1 MKKSNYLVLLF
12 GVFAGLLSSCSDDN
26 IYNTYITEQVSP
38 SAGLSI
44 TTMGDGTFTMELTD
58 SLVFRAALNANS
70 PATAFKW
77 AVNETEVSTDS
88 IYVFKTDRSGKYN
101 LALTV
106 SNADTAFTQKAD
118 IVVREGKYKHGTF
131 ILNEGLIATHGS
143 LIYISPEGEITPNA
157 YRAVNKKT
165 LFSLTEDMFIHDN
178 KIYIVSQKS
187 DIPGNYGGL
196 TILNAETLKEELR
209 YSFPEGQIN
218 QPTHISVLSKDDIYM
233 RNAKGISVFRLSDS
247 TMTFVEGSEGAH
259 WNTMAVAHNKVFST
273 YQNEPSVMV
282 IEKGATKVS
291 HKITFKGLVSGIIPS
306 SDGKLWVSDETGTIS
321 KVDPDTYEII
331 DAHTLK
337 GKAAQLLK
345 RNPASS
351 QAAAPHIT
359 AKGDTIYMSATKT
372 EIWCHIFG
380 MNQTAQAMD
389 VKRYHYIPDS
399 EDYYDSPNFQAYN
412 TCAVDPVT
420 GEVYLNTLMG
430 FGGYRHRNHISV
442 FNFKWDYDPDWGS
455 LDVMIRLSR
464 DYSGYLD
471 YPSNVY
477 FTHNFFNIAKFNN

>member
-1 MKKSNYLVLLF
+1 MKKINYLTLLF
-12 GVFAGLLSSCSDDN
+12 GLFAGLFTSCSDD
-26 IYNTYITEQVSP
+26 IYNTYVIKQVTP

-44 TTMGDGTFTMELTD
+44 TTMDAGNFTMELTD
-58 SLVFRAALNANS
+58 SLVFRAALSANS
-70 PATAFKW
+70 PATSFKW
-77 AVNETEVSTDS
+77 TVNEAEVSTDS
-88 IYVFKTDRSGKYN
+88 IYVFKTDRSGKYQ
-101 LALTV
+101 LALSV
-106 SNADTAFTQKAD
+106 SNADTTYTQNAD
-118 IVVREGKYKHGTF
+118 IIVREGKYKHGTF

-157 YRAVNKKT
+157 YYAVNKKT

-187 DIPGNYGGL
+187 DIPGNNGGL
-196 TILNAETLKEELR
+196 TILNAETLKEEFC
-209 YSFPEGQIN
+209 YSFPEGQIG
-218 QPTHISVLSKDDIYM
+218 QPTHISVLGKDDIYM
-233 RNAKGISVFRLSDS
+233 RHDKGISVFRLSDS
-247 TMTFVEGSEGAH
+247 TMTFVEGSEKAH

-273 YQNEPSVMV
+273 YEKEPSVMV
-282 IEKGATKVS
+282 IEKGSTKVS
-291 HKITFKGLVSGIIPS
+291 HKIPFDGLVSGIIPS

-337 GKAAQLLK
+337 GNAAKLLK

-372 EIWCHIFG
+372 DIWCHIFG
-380 MNQTAQAMD
+380 INQTALA
-389 VKRYHYIPDS
+389 VKAGENHYIPDS
-399 EDYYDSPNFQAYN
+399 QDYYDSEQFQAYN

-420 GEVYLNTLMG
+420 GNVYLNTLMG
-430 FGGYRHRNHISV
+430 WGGFRHRNHISV
-442 FNFKWDYDPDWGS
+442 FNFKWEVSVNTG
-455 LDVMIRLSR
+455 RLKAQVRLAR

-471 YPSNVY
+471 YPANVY
-477 FTHNFFNIAKFNN
+477 FTHNFFNIEKNNQ

>member
-118 IVVREGKYKHGTF
+118 IIVREGKYKHGTF
-131 ILNEGLIATHGS
+131 ILNEGLMGTHGS
-143 LIYISPEGEITPNA
+143 LIYISPEGEITPNV

-165 LFSLTEDMFIHDN
+165 LFSLPEDMFIHDN
-178 KIYIVSQKS
+178 KMYIVSQL
-187 DIPGNYGGL
+187 GAEQQHGGGL
-196 TILNAETLKEELR
+196 TILNAETLKEELA
-209 YSFPEGQIN
+209 YSFAGDQIN
-218 QPTHISVLSKDDIYM
+218 TPTHISVLSKDDIYM
-233 RNAKGISVFRLSDS
+233 RDAKGISVFRLSDS
-247 TMTFVEGSEGAH
+247 TMTFVEGSEGAYK
-259 WNTMAVAHNKVFST
+259 NTMAVAHNKVFST

-331 DAHTLK
+331 DAHTLS
-337 GKAAQLLK
+337 GRAAQLLK
-345 RNPASS
+345 RNPADS

-359 AKGDTIYMSATKT
+359 AKGDTIYMSATTT
-372 EIWCHIFG
+372 EIWCHMFG
-380 MNQTAQAMD
+380 SDKTAQAMD
-389 VKRYHYIPDS
+389 AKKFHYIPDS
-399 EDYYDSPNFQAYN
+399 EDYYNSEQFQAYN

-430 FGGYRHRNHISV
+430 WGGYRHRNHISV
-442 FNFKWDYDPDWGS
+442 FNFKWSVNKWTGR
-455 LDVMIRLSR
+455 LTVQHRLSY
-464 DYSGYLD
+464 DYAGYLD
-471 YPSNVY
+471 YPCNVY